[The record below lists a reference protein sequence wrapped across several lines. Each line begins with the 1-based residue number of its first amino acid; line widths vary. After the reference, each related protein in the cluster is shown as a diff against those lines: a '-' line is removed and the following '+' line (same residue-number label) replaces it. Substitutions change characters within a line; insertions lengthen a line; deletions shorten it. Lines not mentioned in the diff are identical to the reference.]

1 MDKTPAARFRPTRNA
16 CYLGYITQAIAI
28 NLLSLLY
35 VTLQRDYGISL
46 EQISL
51 LITVCFAVQ
60 IAVDLIAA
68 RSGERLSYRFGT
80 VAANAAVA
88 AGLVAL
94 GILPRVMPV
103 PYVGVM
109 IAVVLMAIGGGLTEV
124 LISPLIDRLPSDE
137 KAGSMSLLHSFYCW
151 GYVAVV
157 ALSTLYFALFGTDT
171 WRLLSML
178 WAIGPAATAVLFAFV
193 PIPDT
198 PPAVKENGS
207 RGGLRRLLSTPVIW
221 LLMLLMICSGA
232 AEQGISQ
239 WASLFAEKGLHVSK
253 SLGDLLGP
261 LLFAVLMGIAR
272 AAFGRMGSTKILGR
286 TMTVCAVGC
295 IGGYLLVAL
304 SPWPVLSLLGIGI
317 CGLSVGV
324 MWPGSLSLS
333 SDAYPAGGTAMF
345 ALLAL
350 CGDVGCV
357 IGPGLVGT
365 VSDRLIAAGQ
375 TEPSA
380 LRIGIVLALI
390 FPLGLLLGVSSLG
403 RKRK

>member
-1 MDKTPAARFRPTRNA
+1 MDKTPAARLRPTRNA

-51 LITVCFAVQ
+51 LITVCFVVQ
-60 IAVDLIAA
+60 IAVDLIAT
-68 RSGERLSYRFGT
+68 RSGERLSYRSGT

-171 WRLLSML
+171 WWLLSML

-193 PIPDT
+193 PMPDT

-286 TMTVCAVGC
+286 TMTVCAAGC